1 MSAKATHMDL
11 LIELAVTGALSGVKV
26 GISALGFAIIF
37 YATKEMHFAFGAIS
51 VAAAY
56 ICNWVVMSIAGPV
69 GVMIAL
75 AAAFAFATLLSVAI
89 HKFVYQRLRSVMP
102 VVMASLGISLLVEN
116 IVQMIGSPDTQV
128 LVYDNLLQV
137 VDFGFVRVRALEL
150 WIAALFIAISFGLDF
165 FLNRTRIGQGFAA
178 TIEDP
183 EMAEL
188 VGIRTARMRIGAY
201 CAGAALGTLS
211 GLSMLI
217 DTGLRPSQGFVMLL
231 YALIITIMG
240 RGSFRAVA
248 IWAVLFGLL
257 RSVWSWKF
265 PTEFQELAMFAVMM
279 GYLIGRDAWD
289 RYKRN
294 RLTSLPTAAS
304 APSAVLGGA

>member
-1 MSAKATHMDL
+1 MNL
-11 LIELAVTGALSGVKV
+11 LIELAISGALAGVKV
-26 GISALGFAIIF
+26 GIAALGFAIIF
-37 YATKEMHFAFGAIS
+37 YATKEMHFAYGAIS

-56 ICNWVVMSIAGPV
+56 ICYWTVLSVGGPAGVVV
-69 GVMIAL
+69 AL
-75 AAAFAFATLLSVAI
+75 VAAFAFAMLFSVAI
-89 HKFVYQRLRSVMP
+89 HKWVYLRLRSVMP

-128 LVYDNLLQV
+128 LVYDRLLQV
-137 VDFGFVRVRALEL
+137 VDFGFVRVRSLEL
-150 WIAALFIAISFGLDF
+150 WLAAIFVAITVGLDIF
-165 FLNRTRIGQGFAA
+165 MNRTRIGQGFAA
-178 TIEDP
+178 TVEDP

-201 CAGAALGTLS
+201 CAGAALGAFS
-211 GLSMLI
+211 GLSMLV
-217 DTGLRPSQGFVMLL
+217 DTGLRPSQGFVLLL

-240 RGSFRAVA
+240 RGNFRAVA

-257 RSVWSWKF
+257 RSLWSWQF

-279 GYLIGRDAWD
+279 AYLIGRDAWD

-294 RLTSLPTAAS
+294 RLTPPPVQVS
-304 APSAVLGGA
+304 ATPAGGAAMGA